1 MRSWMKVVGTG
12 LVVGG
17 LMLGMASAQEEGR
30 DRGKREGAGREGFR
44 RPEGG
49 GPPGMGGPGM
59 AGMMLNMLIQRA
71 AFQAP
76 ELRPENERLAQ
87 LGEEVQRQLQE
98 LRGQLGGA
106 RPAEGEAPKEV
117 PADTQAKLKELA
129 QRVVDEWLAHQEK
142 QIDLI
147 RTNRDKAVE
156 AVSKGLVQAALR
168 GPGEGFGGFRPGGEG
183 GFRRPGGDAG
193 GFGGE
198 RRRPEGGDE
207 RGRRP
212 EGGRE

>member
-49 GPPGMGGPGM
+49 GPPGMGGPGFALM
-59 AGMMLNMLIQRA
+59 RLNMLISSA
-71 AFQAP
+71 AAQSP
-76 ELRPENERLAQ
+76 ELRAESERVMQ
-87 LGEEVQRQLQE
+87 LGEEVRRQLEE
-98 LRGQLGGA
+98 LRGQIGGA

-117 PADTQAKLKELA
+117 PADVQAKLKELA
-129 QRVVDEWLAHQEK
+129 QRVVDEWIAYQEK
-142 QIDLI
+142 QIDLM

-168 GPGEGFGGFRPGGEG
+168 GPGEGPGGFRPGGEG
-183 GFRRPGGDAG
+183 GFRRPGAEGG

-198 RRRPEGGDE
+198 RRRPEGGEE
-207 RGRRP
+207 RGKGP
-212 EGGRE
+212 GRE

>member
-30 DRGKREGAGREGFR
+30 DRGKREGAGREAGGREGFR

-49 GPPGMGGPGM
+49 GPPGGM
-59 AGMMLNMLIQRA
+59 AAMMLDMLIRRSLA
-71 AFQAP
+71 QAP
-76 ELRPENERLAQ
+76 ELRQENERLAQ
-87 LGEEVQRQLQE
+87 LGEEVRRQMEE
-98 LRGQLGGA
+98 LRGQIGGA

-117 PADTQAKLKELA
+117 PADVQAKLKELA
-129 QRVVDEWLAHQEK
+129 QRVVDEWIAYQEK
-142 QIDLI
+142 QIDLM

-168 GPGEGFGGFRPGGEG
+168 GPGEGPGGFRPGGEG
-183 GFRRPGGDAG
+183 GFRRPGAEGG

-198 RRRPEGGDE
+198 RRRPEGGEE
-207 RGRRP
+207 RGKGP
-212 EGGRE
+212 GRE